1 VSSDPAESP
10 PPVAASAALL
20 PAPVPSDSPA
30 AASSPPFAGVQTAA
44 VESGATMPEAVHDDR
59 PLGSAEVREVQER
72 LLAFGFNPGPFDG
85 NAGPMTVGAV
95 MHYQQA
101 RGGLQTGKID
111 RALLDALRRDP
122 APKVVHHPHRH
133 HAYYAAA
140 GPRRSDP
147 FAPLRTAGARFEQW
161 LRSLAR

>member
-1 VSSDPAESP
+1 
-10 PPVAASAALL
+10 VAAAA
-20 PAPVPSDSPA
+20 
-30 AASSPPFAGVQTAA
+30 SPPFAGVQTAA
-44 VESGATMPEAVHDDR
+44 VESGAAMPEAVHDDR
-59 PLGSAEVREVQER
+59 PLGRDEVREVQER

-85 NAGPMTVGAV
+85 NVGPMTVGAV

-111 RALLDALRRDP
+111 RALLEALRRDP
-122 APKVVHHPHRH
+122 APKVVRHPHRH
-133 HAYYAAA
+133 RAYYAAA
-140 GPRRSDP
+140 APRRSDP